1 MLEWKLVSSR
11 LMTARLRGRHTN
23 ITLIQ
28 CYTLTNDRED
38 TNKNTF
44 YQQLQAEVAMV
55 PRHDLTIVMGDLSIK
70 VGSDNMY
77 CDRAM
82 GKHRCGTRNENWDR
96 LNDFCSMNNLVI

>member
-1 MLEWKLVSSR
+1 MS
-11 LMTARLRGRHTN
+11 ARLRGRHSN

-28 CYTLTNDRED
+28 CYAPTNQRED
-38 TNKNTF
+38 TGKDVF
-44 YQQLQAEVAMV
+44 YQQLKADVDAV
-55 PRHDLTIVMGDLSIK
+55 LHHDLTIVMGDLNTK
-70 VGSDNMY
+70 VGSNNMY